1 MRRRLLI
8 NLAVVALAGL
18 LAAVAWLDL
27 ERGDETPR
35 LTGVTPGE
43 VRVVR
48 IQDADGETLSMER
61 SDGRWM
67 ITEPVE
73 APASEFHVK
82 QLLEL
87 SRAPSER
94 RYGLDDVDARELGLI
109 PPQIKIAFNGTGIGL
124 GDTEPMDDLRY
135 ALVEDQVH
143 LIPDGLMPLLDGPW
157 WNFLDRHLLPRD
169 ATVTAL
175 ATDALAGHLTDDGWE
190 VERGELDVDAFAELA
205 AAWSEAEALVARPLD
220 DPPDAD
226 APDVRLRLDQGGE
239 RRFVATEESGEIRLV
254 DMDSRVAYVL
264 PEHVRGFLLDGQ
276 E

>member
-27 ERGDETPR
+27 ERGDQSPR
-35 LTGVTPGE
+35 LTGLSPDE

-48 IQDADGETLSMER
+48 IQDADGETLRMER
-61 SDGRWM
+61 SGEGWL

-73 APASEFHVK
+73 APASQFHVE

-87 SRAPSER
+87 GRAPSER
-94 RYGLDDVDARELGLI
+94 RYPLDDVDARELGLI
-109 PPQIKIAFNGTGIGL
+109 PPQIKVAFNGTGIGL
-124 GDTEPMDDLRY
+124 GDTEPMDGLRY
-135 ALVEDQVH
+135 AVVDDRVH

-157 WNFLDRHLLPRD
+157 WNFLDRHLLPRG

-175 ATDALAGHLTDDGWE
+175 ETPALAGRTGDDDWQ
-190 VERGELDVDAFAELA
+190 VDRGDLDADELAELA

-220 DPPDAD
+220 DPPDVD
-226 APDVRLRLDQGGE
+226 TPDVRLCLDEGRE

-264 PEHVRGFLLDGQ
+264 PEHVRGYLLDGR